1 MPKNKHLSLAE
12 RYAIEHSL
20 KKKWSFKAMARELQ
34 RDCTTISKEVRN
46 HRVFKKTGDYGH
58 SFNDC
63 IHRSKCDVRNLC
75 DPCPNK
81 RLHFCSYCKHCIP
94 NCPDY
99 KPHTCPRREK
109 PPYVC
114 NGCNDLRMCF
124 LEKAFYRARDAQ
136 NEYELVRTES
146 HSGINISEQEAL
158 HLDHLISPLI
168 QKGQSIHHICTHNRD
183 KIMHSEKTIYNYIDL
198 HLFSALNVDLPR
210 KVRYRPRKL
219 TSNHYKI
226 DKLCRVGRTY
236 DDFLFFTRNNPDL
249 PIVEMDTVLG
259 TIGGKVLLTI
269 HFIKPQLMLAYLRD
283 ANDSQSVIDIF
294 DDLYMK
300 LQPDL
305 FVQLCPVL
313 LGDNGSEFSNPK
325 AIEYDKQ
332 GNRRTSVFYCD
343 PSSPYQ
349 KGAVENNHEFIRRI
363 LPKGTSFDTL
373 TQEDINLMMH
383 HINSY
388 SR

>member
-94 NCPDY
+94 NCSDY

-124 LEKAFYRARDAQ
+124 LEKLSIVPVMHRTNMSLFALNLTQASTFQ
-136 NEYELVRTES
+136 NRK
-146 HSGINISEQEAL
+146 
-158 HLDHLISPLI
+158 P
-168 QKGQSIHHICTHNRD
+168 SILTT
-183 KIMHSEKTIYNYIDL
+183 SSA
-198 HLFSALNVDLPR
+198 HLFKKA
-210 KVRYRPRKL
+210 
-219 TSNHYKI
+219 
-226 DKLCRVGRTY
+226 
-236 DDFLFFTRNNPDL
+236 NP
-249 PIVEMDTVLG
+249 
-259 TIGGKVLLTI
+259 
-269 HFIKPQLMLAYLRD
+269 FI
-283 ANDSQSVIDIF
+283 
-294 DDLYMK
+294 
-300 LQPDL
+300 
-305 FVQLCPVL
+305 
-313 LGDNGSEFSNPK
+313 
-325 AIEYDKQ
+325 
-332 GNRRTSVFYCD
+332 TSVPITETRSCTVKR
-343 PSSPYQ
+343 PS
-349 KGAVENNHEFIRRI
+349 I
-363 LPKGTSFDTL
+363 TT
-373 TQEDINLMMH
+373 
-383 HINSY
+383 
-388 SR
+388 